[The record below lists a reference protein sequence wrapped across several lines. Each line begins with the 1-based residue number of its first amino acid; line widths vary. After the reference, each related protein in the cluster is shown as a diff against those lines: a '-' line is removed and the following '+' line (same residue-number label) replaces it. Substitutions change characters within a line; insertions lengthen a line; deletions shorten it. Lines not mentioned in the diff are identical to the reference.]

1 MIPDSLKQ
9 KEKTVFQGSLV
20 AIVTPFKNGRFDQTA
35 FCKLIE
41 FQIANGTKG
50 IVPCGTTGESATLD
64 HSEHEEVIGVAV
76 DVCKGRDP
84 VLAGTGSNS
93 TREAIYLTQAA
104 EKAGANGALLI
115 TPYYNKPSQTGLYE
129 HFSAVAKETDLPI
142 ILYNVPGRTS
152 VNMLPSTVQK
162 LSSIGNIS
170 GIKEASG
177 SLTQISE
184 IIALCGENFNV
195 LSGDDPLLFPIL
207 AIGGK
212 GVISVT
218 ANVVPDKIAEMCNAG
233 SAGEYEKARKLHFHL
248 MELSQTLFIETNP
261 IPVKIALSL
270 MGKISSELRP
280 PLSSMSGE
288 HLKQLKTVLKKFSL
302 ISD

>member
-9 KEKTVFQGSLV
+9 KNVAVFEGSLV
-20 AIVTPFKNGRFDQTA
+20 AIITPFRNGRFDQGA
-35 FCKLIE
+35 FRTLIE

-64 HSEHEEVIGVAV
+64 HAEHEEVIGVAV
-76 DVCKGRDP
+76 DTCKGRVP

-104 EKAGANGALLI
+104 EKAGADGALLI
-115 TPYYNKPSQTGLYE
+115 TPYYNKPTQEGLYE
-129 HFSAVAKETDLPI
+129 HFSSVAKETGLPI

-152 VNMLPSTVQK
+152 VNMQPATVQRLAEIRNVK
-162 LSSIGNIS
+162 

-184 IIALCGENFNV
+184 IISLCGDDFTL

-218 ANVVPDKIAEMCNAG
+218 ANILPDKVAKMCVA
-233 SAGEYEKARKLHFHL
+233 ATTGEYEIARKIHYDL
-248 MELSQTLFIETNP
+248 MELSQAMFIETNP
-261 IPVKIALSL
+261 IPVKVALSL
-270 MGKISSELRP
+270 MGKVTNELRP
-280 PLSSMSGE
+280 PLSPMSKE
-288 HLKQLKTVLKKFSL
+288 HLERLKTVLKKYSL
-302 ISD
+302 LSN